1 MDDNKY
7 IALTGCS
14 RSSETCGHNGQ
25 TSRQQQTANL
35 SARMDENIDQVNSM
49 VLSQEDQPR
58 THSTVRKISRKMGVP
73 KSSVVH
79 LIRKD
84 LQLKCFKRR
93 RTQELSEANCTARKL
108 LLKKVFPV
116 CRGLCLLYR

>member
-1 MDDNKY
+1 
-7 IALTGCS
+7 
-14 RSSETCGHNGQ
+14 
-25 TSRQQQTANL
+25 
-35 SARMDENIDQVNSM
+35 VNSM

-58 THSTVRKISRKMGVP
+58 SHRTVRKISRKTGIP

-108 LLKKVFPV
+108 LLKKFSQFAVDFVFFTDEKV
-116 CRGLCLLYR
+116 FTVASVVKEL